1 MSELL
6 VFWGKAQPRNADGPA
21 FHPLAYHCLDV
32 AACLQEI
39 LTRNPLLRV
48 SFARAFGVEG
58 WLAALVFL
66 AGLHDIG
73 KFARK
78 FQGKVEGLFPLALG
92 KPPKHP
98 SYNHAEGGYAVLV
111 SAELAPLIESLFK
124 CWKQKDRDALLR
136 AVAFHH
142 GRPLDAAG
150 ACRKF
155 LSCEEGVDG
164 PTDESLDPDAFGKA
178 AVAAAMPGASPS
190 APAISA
196 SRRQR
201 GARLADGWAR
211 QFG

>member
-6 VFWGKAQPRNADGPA
+6 AFWGKAQPHNADGPA

-39 LTRNPLLRV
+39 LTRNPLLRLT
-48 SFARAFGVEG
+48 FARVFGVEG

-66 AGLHDIG
+66 AALHDIG

-124 CWKQKDRDALLR
+124 
-136 AVAFHH
+136 
-142 GRPLDAAG
+142 G
-150 ACRKF
+150 
-155 LSCEEGVDG
+155 S
-164 PTDESLDPDAFGKA
+164 
-178 AVAAAMPGASPS
+178 ASPTS
-190 APAISA
+190 FGTRAQEICFWGKPPRPRA
-196 SRRQR
+196 SSHKGSGFKPTFATAEVVEVRR
-201 GARLADGWAR
+201 LSL
-211 QFG
+211 